1 MLGKVLKK
9 NNFPHIRWHDLRHS
23 CATMLLIEMGW
34 TPKEVSD
41 WLGHSSTYVTENIY
55 SHITK
60 EHKYKRGAELNGLL
74 IG

>member
-1 MLGKVLKK
+1 
-9 NNFPHIRWHDLRHS
+9 
-23 CATMLLIEMGW
+23 MGW

-55 SHITK
+55 SHIMK
-60 EHKYKRGAELNGLL
+60 EHKNKRGAELNGLL

>member
-9 NNFPHIRWHDLRHS
+9 NNFPHIRWHDLRQS
-23 CATMLLIEMGW
+23 CAIMLLIEMGW

-41 WLGHSSTYVTENIY
+41 WLGHSSTYDTENIY

-60 EHKYKRGAELNGLL
+60 EHKNKRGAELNGLL